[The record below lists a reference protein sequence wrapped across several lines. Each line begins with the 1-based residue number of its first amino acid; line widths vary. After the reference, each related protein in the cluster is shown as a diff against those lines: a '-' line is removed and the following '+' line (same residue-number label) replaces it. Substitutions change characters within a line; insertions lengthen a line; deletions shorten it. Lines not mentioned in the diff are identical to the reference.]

1 MSASQSS
8 PRTTTAANFNGLRIL
23 SLEARR
29 AVETAKLIRT
39 YGGEPLVAPA
49 MREVSLESQKP
60 VLDFAEA
67 LMRGAFDLVIFTTGV
82 GVKALV
88 KTVSEHMDREAFLN
102 ALRSVKIA
110 ARGPKSS
117 SALRELGI
125 PISVVAADPFNW
137 RSL

>member
-1 MSASQSS
+1 M
-8 PRTTTAANFNGLRIL
+8 PAANFNGLRIL

-49 MREVSLESQKP
+49 MREISLESQKP

-67 LMRGAFDLVIFTTGV
+67 LLRGTFDLVIFTTGV

-88 KTVSEHMDREAFLN
+88 KTVSEHMDRDQFLD
-102 ALRSVKIA
+102 ALRKVKVA

-117 SALRELGI
+117 SALRELQI
-125 PISVVAADPFNW
+125 PIAVIAPEPFTW
-137 RSL
+137 RVLMTALETK